1 MCSCA
6 VRPLLCGL
14 RRPVRARVSQAGEVR
29 EAQVR
34 GREGC
39 PEAELEKPT
48 SVPGGEVTDGDKS
61 FLSFEKNE

>member
-1 MCSCA
+1 M
-6 VRPLLCGL
+6 
-14 RRPVRARVSQAGEVR
+14 RARVSQAREMR